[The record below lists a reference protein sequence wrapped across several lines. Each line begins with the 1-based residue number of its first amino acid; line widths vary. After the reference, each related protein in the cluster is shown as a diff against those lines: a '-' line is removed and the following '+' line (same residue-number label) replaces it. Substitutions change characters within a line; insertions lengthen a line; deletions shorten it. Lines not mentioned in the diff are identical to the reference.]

1 MPRQH
6 RVVIAIN
13 DDASRKNIGAMLQA
27 AEFLIIGEATDGI
40 TALKLIRV
48 RQPDLVIAEVFLP
61 AMSGL
66 ELARIVSDDKL
77 APVVL
82 ISSNYDHATLEEA
95 KLAGAF
101 GYLVKP
107 VGEASLIPTVE
118 IALSNYSEV
127 VRLEEQVKELQEKLE
142 TRKIVEK
149 AKGILMHTLGLTE
162 AEAFR
167 KIQKQS
173 MNKRIS
179 MRAVAEA
186 IILAHSLD

>member
-1 MPRQH
+1 
-6 RVVIAIN
+6 
-13 DDASRKNIGAMLQA
+13 MLQA